1 MQGKPLSEQEIGKQL
16 LMETV
21 AYAES
26 NRCRRK
32 ILLNYFGEDYPEEN
46 CGNCDNC
53 LHPKKMFDGQED
65 MALVLEL
72 VASMKENFK
81 TEHLANILA
90 GEINSIIKSYNHHES
105 EFFGMGRDKGVKFWI
120 AIIRQGVIL
129 HYLYKDIEQY
139 GLISITDL
147 GREFMEHPHELM
159 LTERTGTRKT
169 RRRQPQPRQYVT
181 GAEWAIPPSMP
192 CSRTCAGTCPAS

>member
-1 MQGKPLSEQEIGKQL
+1 
-16 LMETV
+16 
-21 AYAES
+21 
-26 NRCRRK
+26 
-32 ILLNYFGEDYPEEN
+32 
-46 CGNCDNC
+46 
-53 LHPKKMFDGQED
+53 
-65 MALVLEL
+65 
-72 VASMKENFK
+72 MKENFK

-147 GREFMEHPHELM
+147 GREFMEHPHE
-159 LTERTGTRKT
+159 
-169 RRRQPQPRQYVT
+169 
-181 GAEWAIPPSMP
+181 S
-192 CSRTCAGTCPAS
+192 